1 MAVPTGEG
9 TETLHSSLF
18 EDVANSAQSI
28 ITGVA
33 DHTYSVI
40 SILMHCTSMHE
51 DTNDVR
57 VYLVGYDRTAGGS
70 AEEIQ
75 LLRWDANLYET
86 FSWNDKFSFFGREP
100 NANTQIGAAAQAG
113 TPVQYLKV
121 VTGDASCKVDVTCTY
136 IDQDWS

>member
-1 MAVPTGEG
+1 MAVPTGPG

-28 ITGVA
+28 ITGVQH
-33 DHTYSVI
+33 HTYSVI
-40 SILMHCTSMHE
+40 SILMHCTAMHE

-70 AEEIQ
+70 AQEIQ

-86 FSWNDKFSFFGREP
+86 FVWDDKFSFFGKEAG
-100 NANTQIGAAAQAG
+100 ANTQAGAAAQAG
-113 TPVQYLKV
+113 GAVQYLRV
-121 VTGDASCKVDVTCTY
+121 ITGNSSCNVDVTCTY

>member
-1 MAVPTGEG
+1 MAVPTGSG

-28 ITGVA
+28 ITGVQH
-33 DHTYSVI
+33 HTYSVL
-40 SILMHCTSMHE
+40 SILMNCTGMHE

-57 VYLVGYDRTAGGS
+57 VYLVGYDRTAGAS
-70 AEEIQ
+70 AQEIQ

-86 FSWNDKFSFFGREP
+86 FTWNDRFSFFGKEGG
-100 NANTQIGAAAQAG
+100 ANTQAGAAAQAG
-113 TPVQYLKV
+113 SAVQYLKV
-121 VTGDASCKVDVTCTY
+121 VTGHADCKVDVTCTY